1 MATTGKWLI
10 GSIVD
15 REAGE
20 GSMRIEHSIGMDTPM
35 MRQYEVLRR
44 AYPGMLLLFRLGDF
58 YELFGEDAEI
68 ASRVLDLVLT
78 SRPVAKGRRIPMCG
92 IPHHALE
99 GYLARLVEHGFRV
112 AICEQVEDP
121 KRARGL
127 VRREVVRVVTP
138 GTVTEE
144 GLVPPRANVYVGAIV
159 HRANRWGIA
168 FADLLTG
175 EFKVLELQSEEL
187 VREEVA
193 RRGIR
198 EVVHPEDEPPPSFCD
213 PAPVLTPYPSWRFE
227 PDTAHRALCEQFGVR
242 GLEGFGCA
250 EVPMGTCAAGALV
263 QYLRETQRSELK
275 HLHRLQ
281 VELPGQFL
289 FLDAGAI
296 RSLELL
302 EPLWGR
308 NREAT
313 LLGILDR
320 TRTAMGGRLLRQWM
334 TAPLQDPERIR
345 ERLDATEE
353 LLCSSARSRI
363 QEILARCADL
373 ERLVGRCGH
382 GSASAKDLVALCRTL
397 REVAALRELTGSFR
411 SRLLQALAADLDP
424 HPQLADRLEGALVPD
439 PPATV
444 REGGLIRDGYDPELD
459 ALRRAAR
466 EAREWIRNLEARERE
481 RTGIKSLKVGYNKVF
496 GYYIEVSRAHRDRV
510 PSHYE
515 RRQTLVGAERYV
527 TPEMK
532 EREALILNAQ
542 ERMAEREYEL
552 FCALREEVVR
562 HGSTLLQTA
571 RALATLDVLAAFAE
585 VAELYGYTRPE
596 VVDEPVLEIRAGRHP
611 VVERL
616 LREERFVPNDLV
628 LDEHRRI
635 AIVTGPNFAG
645 KSTYL
650 RQAALI
656 VILAQMG
663 CFVPATRARIGV
675 VDRIFTR
682 IGSADDIASGRS
694 TFLVEMQEVSNLL
707 HNATPRS
714 LVLLDEV
721 GRGTATYDGLSIA
734 WAVVEYLW
742 ERQKARVL
750 FATHYHE
757 LTELAERLPGV
768 FNLNV
773 LVREEPGRIVF
784 LHRVVEG
791 ASDRSYGIHVA
802 RLAGLPQE
810 VIARAEQI
818 LARLE
823 GDEKRNHLSP
833 GLNRRVEAIQTTLAL
848 EPLPEAILDRREGS
862 RGARPK
868 ARRRPMGEQVSIFD
882 GEDPGP

>member
-1 MATTGKWLI
+1 
-10 GSIVD
+10 
-15 REAGE
+15 
-20 GSMRIEHSIGMDTPM
+20 
-35 MRQYEVLRR
+35 MRQYEALRR
-44 AYPGMLLLFRLGDF
+44 AYPGTLLLFRLGDF
-58 YELFGEDAEI
+58 YELFGEDAVV

-78 SRPVAKGRRIPMCG
+78 SRPVAKGRRVPMCG

-99 GYLARLVEHGFRV
+99 SYLARLVEAGFRV

-121 KRARGL
+121 KKARGL

-144 GLVPPRANVYVGAIV
+144 GLLPPRANVYVGAVV
-159 HRANRWGIA
+159 HGMGRWGLA

-175 EFKVLELQSEEL
+175 EFRIAEFPDTNL

-198 EVVHPEDEPPPSFCD
+198 EVLYPEGESPPTFPEPS
-213 PAPVLTPYPSWRFE
+213 PALTPYPTWRFDPE
-227 PDTAHRALCEQFGVR
+227 TAHRALCEQFGVQ
-242 GLEGFGCA
+242 GLEGFGCT
-250 EVPMGTCAAGALV
+250 EVPVATRAAGALV
-263 QYLRETQRSELK
+263 QYLRETQRSELR

-281 VELPGQFL
+281 VEVLGQFL
-289 FLDAGAI
+289 FLDGGAI

-313 LLGILDR
+313 LLGALDR
-320 TRTAMGGRLLRQWM
+320 TRTAMGGRLLRQWI
-334 TAPLQDPERIR
+334 TTPLRDLDGIR
-345 ERLDATEE
+345 KRLDATEE
-353 LLCSSARSRI
+353 LLSASARPRI
-363 QEILARCADL
+363 REVLTRCADL

-382 GSASAKDLVALCRTL
+382 GSAHPRDLVALGRTL
-397 REVAALRELTGSFR
+397 REVATLRELVGGFR
-411 SRLLQALAADLDP
+411 STLLRDLAEDLDP
-424 HPQLADRLEGALVPD
+424 HSELADRIERALVPD
-439 PPATV
+439 PPVTF
-444 REGGLIRDGYDPELD
+444 RDGGLIRDGYDSDLD
-459 ALRRAAR
+459 ALRRAVQ
-466 EAREWIRNLEARERE
+466 EAQDWIRNLEVRERE

-496 GYYIEVSRAHRDRV
+496 GYYIEVSRAYRDRV
-510 PSHYE
+510 PPHYE

-532 EREALILNAQ
+532 EREALILNAR
-542 ERMAEREYEL
+542 ERMVEREQEL
-552 FCALREEVVR
+552 FFGLREEVAR
-562 HGSTLLQTA
+562 HGPTLLRTA
-571 RALATLDVLAAFAE
+571 RAMATLDVLTTLAE
-585 VAELYGYTRPE
+585 IAELYGYTRPE
-596 VVDEPVLEIRAGRHP
+596 VVPEPVLEIRAGRHP
-611 VVERL
+611 VVERT
-616 LREERFVPNDLV
+616 LREERFVPNDLWM
-628 LDEHRRI
+628 DAHRRI

-663 CFVPATRARIGV
+663 SFVPAEYARVGL

-682 IGSADDIASGRS
+682 IGTADDIASGRS
-694 TFLVEMQEVSNLL
+694 TFLVEMQEVANLL
-707 HNATPRS
+707 HNATPHS

-742 ERQKARVL
+742 KRKRARVL

-773 LVREEPGRIVF
+773 MVREEQDRIVF
-784 LHRVVEG
+784 LHRVAEG
-791 ASDRSYGIHVA
+791 SSDRSYGIHVA
-802 RLAGLPQE
+802 RLAGLPRE
-810 VIARAEQI
+810 VVARAEEI

-823 GDEKRNHLSP
+823 GSGERKGVSP
-833 GLNRRVEAIQTTLAL
+833 GLERRVEAIQTSLAL
-848 EPLPEAILDRREGS
+848 GSLSPGVGWIPPDRDGAAEG
-862 RGARPK
+862 GTRPRS
-868 ARRRPMGEQVSIFD
+868 RRRTIARQASIFH
-882 GEDPGP
+882 GEDPDP

>member
-1 MATTGKWLI
+1 
-10 GSIVD
+10 
-15 REAGE
+15 
-20 GSMRIEHSIGMDTPM
+20 MDTPM
-35 MRQYEVLRR
+35 MRQYEALRR
-44 AYPGMLLLFRLGDF
+44 AYPGALLLFRLGDF
-58 YELFGEDAEI
+58 YELFGDDAVV

-78 SRPVAKGRRIPMCG
+78 SRPVAKGRRVPMCG

-99 GYLARLVEHGFRV
+99 TYLARLVEAGFRV

-121 KRARGL
+121 KKARGL

-144 GLVPPRANVYVGAIV
+144 GLLPPRANVYVGAV
-159 HRANRWGIA
+159 AHGAGRWGLA

-175 EFKVLELQSEEL
+175 EFRVVEFPSAEL

-198 EVVHPEDEPPPSFCD
+198 EVLYPEEEPPPPFPE
-213 PAPVLTPYPSWRFE
+213 PAALTPYPAWRFDPE
-227 PDTAHRALCEQFGVR
+227 TAHRALCEQFGVR

-250 EVPMGTCAAGALV
+250 EVPVATCAAGALV
-263 QYLRETQRSELK
+263 QYLRETQRSELR
-275 HLHRLQ
+275 HLHRFQ
-281 VELPGQFL
+281 VEVPGQFL
-289 FLDAGAI
+289 FLDGGAI

-308 NREAT
+308 DREAT
-313 LLGILDR
+313 LLGVLDR
-320 TRTAMGGRLLRQWM
+320 TRTAMGGRLLRQWI
-334 TAPLQDPERIR
+334 TAPLRELARIR

-353 LLCSSARSRI
+353 LLSSPARDRI
-363 QEILARCADL
+363 REVLGRCADL

-382 GSASAKDLVALCRTL
+382 GSAHPRELVALGRTL
-397 REVAALRELTGSFR
+397 REIATLRELLSSFR
-411 SRLLQALAADLDP
+411 SSLLRELAEDLDP
-424 HPQLADRLEGALVPD
+424 HPELADRIERALVPD
-439 PPATV
+439 PPVTF
-444 REGGLIRDGYDPELD
+444 REGGLIRNGYDPDLD
-459 ALRRAAR
+459 ALRRAVR
-466 EAREWIRNLEARERE
+466 EAQDWIRNLESRERE

-496 GYYIEVSRAHRDRV
+496 GYYIEVSRAHRDRI
-510 PSHYE
+510 PPHYE

-542 ERMAEREYEL
+542 ERMAEREQEL
-552 FCALREEVVR
+552 FCALREMVAR
-562 HGSTLLQTA
+562 HGPTLLRTA
-571 RALATLDVLAAFAE
+571 RAMATLDVLATFAE
-585 VAELYGYTRPE
+585 VADLYGYTRPE
-596 VVDEPVLEIRAGRHP
+596 VVPEPVLEIRAGRHP
-611 VVERL
+611 IVERT
-616 LREERFVPNDLV
+616 LREERFVPNDLRM
-628 LDEHRRI
+628 DAHRRI

-650 RQAALI
+650 RQVALT

-663 CFVPATRARIGV
+663 SFVPAEYARVGV

-682 IGSADDIASGRS
+682 IGTADDIASGRS
-694 TFLVEMQEVSNLL
+694 TFLVEMQEVANLL
-707 HNATPRS
+707 HNATSHS

-742 ERQKARVL
+742 KRQKARVL

-773 LVREEPGRIVF
+773 MVREERDRIVF
-784 LHRVVEG
+784 LHRVAEG

-810 VIARAEQI
+810 VVARAEEI

-823 GDEKRNHLSP
+823 GAGGRKSISP
-833 GLNRRVEAIQTTLAL
+833 GLERRMEAIQTSLAL
-848 EPLPEAILDRREGS
+848 EPLPPETDRIPTDRD
-862 RGARPK
+862 GAAGGPRPRP
-868 ARRRPMGEQVSIFD
+868 RRRTIARQASIFH